1 MIVEG
6 FDTLASHAVFSHAGF
21 WKQKVRQVGIFGEWL
36 RRNQYGV
43 FLEWNEEDGEWAL
56 VPLEADGSPKVP
68 GWAALLEYLL
78 VQAGGTREHACV
90 DDRDSPC
97 RVAVQAGARSYCAR
111 AAVCRP
117 SGIGDTASRPKG
129 GWVEYRNGPQ
139 CKPSI
144 RGKKQGDVFKN
155 SKAKHGFGPY
165 ARAEMMYRHIYQQAR
180 SQCCVLGW
188 WRVREGG
195 KE

>member
-1 MIVEG
+1 M
-6 FDTLASHAVFSHAGF
+6 
-21 WKQKVRQVGIFGEWL
+21 GIFGEWL

-68 GWAALLEYLL
+68 GWAALLEYLI

-90 DDRDSPC
+90 DDRDSPR

-117 SGIGDTASRPKG
+117 SA
-129 GWVEYRNGPQ
+129 
-139 CKPSI
+139 I
-144 RGKKQGDVFKN
+144 RHRGQ
-155 SKAKHGFGPY
+155 
-165 ARAEMMYRHIYQQAR
+165 RAAGLSTVTAR
-180 SQCCVLGW
+180 STSPVFAARSRAMFSRTRRRSTALG
-188 WRVREGG
+188 RTHVRR
-195 KE
+195 